1 MLWNV
6 VKDTTLSVLTIMI
19 LLVFP
24 VTWLDVSWGTAC
36 YEGQDYGIYFIQE
49 TCVTGWSK
57 LRHSFLSSSRNEVLL
72 GSGNLR
78 VPKEVETVSEAVNF
92 KINPHM
98 IKLNLKYRNRRMLWS
113 VVKDT
118 TLWVLVM
125 MALLMLPVT

>member
-24 VTWLDVSWGTAC
+24 VTWLDASWGTAC
-36 YEGQDYGIYFIQE
+36 YEGQDYVIYFIQE
-49 TCVTGWSK
+49 TCGTGWSK
-57 LRHSFLSSSRNEVLL
+57 LRHRFLSSPRNELLL

-92 KINPHM
+92 KIIPHM
-98 IKLNLKYRNRRMLWS
+98 RKLNLK
-113 VVKDT
+113 
-118 TLWVLVM
+118 
-125 MALLMLPVT
+125 